1 MERIRLEHIAFDA
14 GTQIRE
20 AISEQVVT
28 DYAERMA
35 DGVEFPPVVLFAD
48 GCCRTDGSVIYYLA
62 DGFHRVQ
69 ASARN
74 QFVDIPA
81 EIHAGT
87 KDDALWFALGA
98 NKANGHQMTAN
109 DKRHAVNMAI
119 RVWPERSS
127 AVIAEQVGCSKAWV
141 ATIKSVVSTALHLP
155 ERVVGVDGK
164 SYAASPKAR
173 ATARERAREML
184 AGGASAEAVQ
194 KETGVG
200 KEMVSE
206 LRRSLGL
213 SMDKTKA
220 GVQQRREAMRRM
232 AGDGYT
238 SRQIA
243 AALGLSEEGCRA
255 ALRDHGIAVPADAAV
270 RGTQRHDSTRIVE
283 HIVMDAEN
291 LTADVHLI
299 DFSALDRAQIADW
312 LDSLTQS
319 RVKLGAFIKRLT
331 QEQKQHGEAA

>member
-20 AISEQVVT
+20 AISEQVVA

-62 DGFHRVQ
+62 DGFHRACAAV
-69 ASARN
+69 RN

-81 EIHAGT
+81 EVRAGT

-98 NKANGHQMTAN
+98 NKANGHRMTDG
-109 DKRHAVNMAI
+109 DKRHAINLALLAWPNRSANQLADQIGVSQSSVQRAKEQLMRTHKLPD
-119 RVWPERSS
+119 RVT
-127 AVIAEQVGCSKAWV
+127 GK
-141 ATIKSVVSTALHLP
+141 
-155 ERVVGVDGK
+155 DGK
-164 SYAASPKAR
+164 SYPTRYKEPTVPQPQEPAFRS
-173 ATARERAREML
+173 REAVAKRRTRMREM
-184 AGGASAEAVQ
+184 AV
-194 KETGVG
+194 EGF
-200 KEMVSE
+200 
-206 LRRSLGL
+206 
-213 SMDKTKA
+213 
-220 GVQQRREAMRRM
+220 
-232 AGDGYT
+232 T

-243 AALGLSEEGCRA
+243 AELGLSEDGCRNI
-255 ALRDHGIAVPADAAV
+255 LKDEGITVPADAV
-270 RGTQRHDSTRIVE
+270 TGKTLRHDATRIVE

-319 RVKLGAFIKRLT
+319 RAKLGAFIKRLT

>member
-1 MERIRLEHIAFDA
+1 MERIRLELIAFDA

-35 DGVEFPPVVLFAD
+35 DGAEFPPVVLFAD

-69 ASARN
+69 ASVRN

-81 EIHAGT
+81 EVRAGT

-98 NKANGHQMTAN
+98 NKANGHRMTEQ
-109 DKRHAVNMAI
+109 DKQHAVAI
-119 RVWPERSS
+119 ALRTWPERLNRE
-127 AVIAEQVGCSKAWV
+127 IAEQVGCSHSLVSKV
-141 ATIKSVVSTALHLP
+141 ANILNNTGVVGELRGRALANQKKRQAIREMVTAGAQSIEIRDALHAHPTVIAEVRREL
-155 ERVVGVDGK
+155 GK
-164 SYAASPKAR
+164 VTLDRSKEAVSKR
-173 ATARERAREML
+173 RDRMREM
-184 AGGASAEAVQ
+184 ASE
-194 KETGVG
+194 GF
-200 KEMVSE
+200 
-206 LRRSLGL
+206 
-213 SMDKTKA
+213 
-220 GVQQRREAMRRM
+220 
-232 AGDGYT
+232 T

-243 AALGLSEEGCRA
+243 AELGLSDEGCRSI
-255 ALRDHGIAVPADAAV
+255 LREEGIAVPADAV
-270 RGTQRHDSTRIVE
+270 TGKTLRHDATRIVE

-312 LDSLTQS
+312 LASLTQS
-319 RVKLGAFIKRLT
+319 RAKLGAFIKRLT

>member
-69 ASARN
+69 ASVRN

-81 EIHAGT
+81 EVRAGT

-98 NKANGHQMTAN
+98 NRSNGHRMTEG
-109 DKRHAVNMAI
+109 DKKHAIAI
-119 RVWPERSS
+119 ALTQWPERMQRE
-127 AVIAEQVGCSKAWV
+127 IAEQIGCHPSLV
-141 ATIKSVVSTALHLP
+141 SVVSTKLSGSEPVLRGRALATHNKKQ
-155 ERVVGVDGK
+155 VVRELIAMGGSD
-164 SYAASPKAR
+164 AASIAQ
-173 ATARERAREML
+173 TARVSRTLVSEVRAEMGLSRIDRSKEAVAKRRDRMREM
-184 AGGASAEAVQ
+184 ASE
-194 KETGVG
+194 GF
-200 KEMVSE
+200 
-206 LRRSLGL
+206 
-213 SMDKTKA
+213 
-220 GVQQRREAMRRM
+220 
-232 AGDGYT
+232 T

-243 AALGLSEEGCRA
+243 AELGLSDEGCRSI
-255 ALRDHGIAVPADAAV
+255 LREEGITIPADAV
-270 RGTQRHDSTRIVE
+270 TGKTLRHDATRIVE

-319 RVKLGAFIKRLT
+319 RAKLGAFIKRLT

>member
-69 ASARN
+69 ASVRN

-81 EIHAGT
+81 EVRAGT

-98 NKANGHQMTAN
+98 NKANGHRMTDG
-109 DKRHAVNMAI
+109 DKRHAINLALLA
-119 RVWPERSS
+119 WPNRSAS
-127 AVIAEQVGCSKAWV
+127 HIAEQIGVSQS
-141 ATIKSVVSTALHLP
+141 SVQRAKEQVMRTHNLP
-155 ERVVGVDGK
+155 DRVIGKDGK
-164 SYAASPKAR
+164 SYPTRYKEPTVPRPQEPAFRS
-173 ATARERAREML
+173 REAVAKRRTRMREM
-184 AGGASAEAVQ
+184 AV
-194 KETGVG
+194 EGF
-200 KEMVSE
+200 
-206 LRRSLGL
+206 
-213 SMDKTKA
+213 
-220 GVQQRREAMRRM
+220 
-232 AGDGYT
+232 T

-243 AALGLSEEGCRA
+243 AELGLSEDGCRNI
-255 ALRDHGIAVPADAAV
+255 LKDEGIAVPADAV
-270 RGTQRHDSTRIVE
+270 TGKTLRHDATRIVE

-319 RVKLGAFIKRLT
+319 RAKLGAFIKRLT